1 MELQP
6 VILSGGAGTRLWPL
20 SRELYPKQLLPLLG
34 SESLLQKT
42 LQRVQSA
49 KWSICRKS
57 SLIIANENHRFMVA
71 EQCRQLSETAKIVLE
86 PFGRNTAPAATLAAL
101 TASNPSETLLLLLPA
116 DHIIKDVDAFHCAVE
131 KAIAPASNGQ
141 MVLFGILP
149 TSPHTGY
156 GYIEVQPSADSVKS
170 IKRFVEK
177 PNEKNASSFIEAGG
191 YFWNSGMFLMR
202 ADCWLNA
209 VESLNPEILASCRE
223 SLKNSVTDLDFVR
236 LDQNAFKNCP
246 SDSIDYAVMEK
257 LGSLKPQQNAMLVPL
272 DAGWSD
278 LGAWPSVAEQ
288 MTTDANGN
296 ASKGDVLLENAND
309 CLAWSESRLVT
320 LVGVSNLIVVETPDA
335 ILVASKSESQSV
347 KNIVTRLR
355 ESARPESD
363 LHRKVYRP
371 WGSYEGVD
379 AGERFQV
386 KRICVNPG
394 STLSL
399 QKHFHRAEHW
409 VVVTGT
415 AEVTRGEDV
424 FIVTENQSTFIPLG
438 TVHRLKN
445 PGKVM
450 LEMIEV
456 QSGSYLGE
464 DDIVRL
470 DDIYGR
476 EDKQS

>member
-1 MELQP
+1 
-6 VILSGGAGTRLWPL
+6 
-20 SRELYPKQLLPLLG
+20 
-34 SESLLQKT
+34 
-42 LQRVQSA
+42 
-49 KWSICRKS
+49 
-57 SLIIANENHRFMVA
+57 MVA
-71 EQCRQLSETAKIVLE
+71 EQCRKLSESAKIVLE

-116 DHIIKDVDAFHCAVE
+116 DHIINDVTAFHRAVE
-131 KAIAPASNGQ
+131 NAVAPASNGQ
-141 MVLFGILP
+141 MVLFGVVP

-156 GYIEVQPSADSVKS
+156 GYIEVQPATDGIKS

-177 PNEKNASSFIEAGG
+177 PNEKAASSFIEAGG

-202 ADCWLNA
+202 ADCWLEA
-209 VESLNPEILASCRE
+209 IESLNPEMLASCRA
-223 SLKNSVTDLDFVR
+223 SLKSSVTDLDFVR
-236 LDQNAFKNCP
+236 LDAEAFKSCP

-257 LGSLKPQQNAMLVPL
+257 LGNLQPQQHAVLVPL

-288 MTTDANGN
+288 MASDANGN
-296 ASKGDVLLENAND
+296 ATKGDVLLENANN

-320 LVGVSNLIVVETPDA
+320 LVGVNDLIVVETPDA
-335 ILVASKSESQSV
+335 ILVASKTESQSV
-347 KNIVTRLR
+347 KNIVSRLR
-355 ESARPESD
+355 ELARRESD

-415 AEVTRGEDV
+415 AEVTRGDDV
-424 FIVTENQSTFIPLG
+424 FLITENQSTFIPLG

-470 DDIYGR
+470 DDVYGR
-476 EDKQS
+476 GNK